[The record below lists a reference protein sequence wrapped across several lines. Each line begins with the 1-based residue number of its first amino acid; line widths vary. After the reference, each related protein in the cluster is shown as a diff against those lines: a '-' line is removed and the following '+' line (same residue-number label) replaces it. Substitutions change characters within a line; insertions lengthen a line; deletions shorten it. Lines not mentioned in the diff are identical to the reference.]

1 MRAESTQHP
10 FSFLL
15 SNLILSIPPCYPFY
29 SYSLSFLPP
38 FSFLLSNLI
47 LSIPPSY
54 SFLFL
59 FPCLP
64 STILI
69 LLSNF
74 IPCLFQSLQLPK
86 FPFHSLLFT
95 FLVIHQQVPIG
106 PTQKKPYTLQPL
118 PPPKKN
124 NTDWRIRAKANIPF
138 YVFWSY
144 HFTVYMAYVK

>member
-47 LSIPPSY
+47 LSISLLPTLFY
-54 SFLFL
+54 SFSLAFLPPFSFFFLIL
-59 FPCLP
+59 FPAFFNPFNSQSSLSIP
-64 STILI
+64 YYSLFWSSTSKSQLDQLI
-69 LLSNF
+69 
-74 IPCLFQSLQLPK
+74 K
-86 FPFHSLLFT
+86 
-95 FLVIHQQVPIG
+95 
-106 PTQKKPYTLQPL
+106 TLYSTAPP

-124 NTDWRIRAKANIPF
+124 NTD
-138 YVFWSY
+138 
-144 HFTVYMAYVK
+144 